1 MILVDLES
9 RRLLDDL
16 VATLDADIQLLRDRL
31 TQLARLSEM
40 LLPVGAKAAGGP
52 AADHEAEM
60 EQVLA
65 EMEQAQA
72 RQEALDQ
79 RLDGIRR
86 RLAQRMG
93 CSQRELTLGRLAEG
107 GEGAD
112 RLRLHQRRA
121 LLVQLTR
128 QVRRENQRASMLLA
142 QSARIN
148 RLILE
153 RLWPEGQAITT
164 YNPSGAQ
171 DWRPESGL
179 FEARL

>member
-1 MILVDLES
+1 
-9 RRLLDDL
+9 
-16 VATLDADIQLLRDRL
+16 
-31 TQLARLSEM
+31 
-40 LLPVGAKAAGGP
+40 
-52 AADHEAEM
+52 M

-72 RQEALDQ
+72 RQEVLDQ
-79 RLDGIRR
+79 RLDGIRG
-86 RLAQRMG
+86 RLAQRLG
-93 CSQRELTLGRLAEG
+93 CSRRELTLGRLAECDD
-107 GEGAD
+107 GAD
-112 RLRLHQRRA
+112 GLRLQQRRT

-142 QSARIN
+142 HSARIN